1 MDRAAYESRLKNLR
15 SWAGHLWSTIEDA
28 IPRAVAELGP
38 PGDETTDDVRGA
50 ASALRA
56 VATSLDDVMGAYD
69 LLLDSVGRP
78 RRYDEFL
85 QELAGAPGSKG
96 GPELPVNRNQFTRLV
111 AELNFDAGWL
121 LGAIH
126 GAMIGGGSSED
137 WLDEHL
143 DGLATGIEE
152 VMISYDRLQDLIGI
166 MPARHCAFFDQ
177 MVVLEEEQ
185 RGHRRERA

>member
-1 MDRAAYESRLKNLR
+1 MDRTAYESRLKNLH

-28 IPRAVAELGP
+28 IPRALAELGP
-38 PGDETTDDVRGA
+38 PGDEAADDVRA
-50 ASALRA
+50 AALALRA
-56 VATSLDDVMGAYD
+56 AAVSLGDVMGAYD

-85 QELAGAPGSKG
+85 QGLAVEAGPEG
-96 GPELPVNRNQFTRLV
+96 GPERPVNRNQFARLV
-111 AELNFDAGWL
+111 AELHFDAGWL
-121 LGAIH
+121 QGAIH
-126 GAMIGGGSSED
+126 GAMIGGGAED
-137 WLDEHL
+137 RLDEHL

-152 VMISYDRLQDLIGI
+152 VMISYDRLQDLLGI

-185 RGHRRERA
+185 RWRQRERA

>member
-1 MDRAAYESRLKNLR
+1 MDRTAYESRLKNLQ
-15 SWAGHLWSTIEDA
+15 SWAGHLWSTIEEA

-38 PGDETTDDVRGA
+38 PGDETADDVRGA
-50 ASALRA
+50 ALTLRA
-56 VATSLDDVMGAYD
+56 VAKSLGDVMGAYD

-85 QELAGAPGSKG
+85 QGLAVEPGPEG

-111 AELNFDAGWL
+111 AELHFDVGWL
-121 LGAIH
+121 QGAIH
-126 GAMIGGGSSED
+126 GAMIGGGDED
-137 WLDEHL
+137 RLDEHL

-185 RGHRRERA
+185 RWRPRERA

>member
-1 MDRAAYESRLKNLR
+1 MDRTAYESRLKNLQ
-15 SWAGHLWSTIEDA
+15 SWAGHLWSTIEEA

-38 PGDETTDDVRGA
+38 PGDETADDVRGA
-50 ASALRA
+50 ALTLRA
-56 VATSLDDVMGAYD
+56 VAKSLGDVMGAYD

-85 QELAGAPGSKG
+85 QGLAVEPGPEG

-111 AELNFDAGWL
+111 AELHFDVGWL
-121 LGAIH
+121 QGAIH
-126 GAMIGGGSSED
+126 GAMIGGDED
-137 WLDEHL
+137 QLDEHL

-185 RGHRRERA
+185 RWRPRERA